1 MSIGYAQ
8 PSHSTMTLSP
18 NGEFLFVDDLGSGKI
33 KMLRVADG
41 TLVQEIGVNS
51 IDQVSSMCV
60 SPDGGELF
68 VAYQMGRIKVFQL

>member
-1 MSIGYAQ
+1 
-8 PSHSTMTLSP
+8 MTLSP

-51 IDQVSSMCV
+51 RDEVSSMCV

-68 VAYQMGRIKVFQL
+68 VAYQTGRIKVFKL